1 MSLDRIT
8 DSVKARS
15 QDLAGLNARVM
26 FDLGETGIL
35 VVDAT
40 ATPPSVSNEPLDA
53 DCTIQLSAADMEKLI
68 AGTLNPM
75 LAYTLGKLKISGSM
89 GIAMKL
95 AALLD
100 E

>member
-1 MSLDRIT
+1 MSLEQIT
-8 DSVKARS
+8 NSVKARAF
-15 QDLAGLNARVM
+15 DLAGLNARVK
-26 FDLGETGIL
+26 FDLGDSGIL
-35 VVDAT
+35 MVDAT
-40 ATPPSVSNEPLDA
+40 STPPAVSNEPEEA
-53 DCTIQLSAADMEKLI
+53 DCTIRLSAADMEKLV
-68 AGTLNPM
+68 AGTLNPT